1 MIDTVRLI
9 AFTLCLD
16 DISSG
21 TCWDLSMIKEV
32 FFPSTRS
39 HGIYHVAVLVHHR
52 DKSLQIGLGK
62 RIFHVTIDF
71 YFMLFLFLFL
81 VVLLLQLIAV
91 SIIWQYSLKNKIIN
105 LIDFIFYYFSY
116 YSSHSFIYRI
126 APIRQPIY

>member
-52 DKSLQIGLGK
+52 DKGLQKGLGK
-62 RIFHVTIDF
+62 RIFHVTINF

-81 VVLLLQLIAV
+81 LLMQIVQVAT
-91 SIIWQYSLKNKIIN
+91 SIGWQYSHQKQDNQVNRFHILP
-105 LIDFIFYYFSY
+105 F
-116 YSSHSFIYRI
+116 
-126 APIRQPIY
+126 